1 MGAGVGI
8 SNPKYF
14 VADFSKDLQY
24 LGEWGFWAARIV
36 AAVCFFGIWWKQL
49 TGWALPVMVG
59 EGTTFTFIPCADDDN
74 DDVDDDDDD
83 DDDDDEEYNGITW
96 ESGNMLPDL

>member
-1 MGAGVGI
+1 
-8 SNPKYF
+8 
-14 VADFSKDLQY
+14 
-24 LGEWGFWAARIV
+24 
-36 AAVCFFGIWWKQL
+36 
-49 TGWALPVMVG
+49 MVG